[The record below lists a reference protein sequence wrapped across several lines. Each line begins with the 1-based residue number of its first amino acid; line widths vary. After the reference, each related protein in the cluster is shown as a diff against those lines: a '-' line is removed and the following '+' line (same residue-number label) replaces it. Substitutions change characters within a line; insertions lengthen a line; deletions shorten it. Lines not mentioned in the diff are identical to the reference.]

1 MQCLIELNQSLKPPG
16 FLVAKLEQSVTKPH
30 CIDCDGFE
38 MTTSENHIANMTM
51 VRKWPP
57 SKEAII
63 HYGEESFNYC
73 P

>member
-51 VRKWPP
+51 VRK
-57 SKEAII
+57 
-63 HYGEESFNYC
+63 
-73 P
+73 